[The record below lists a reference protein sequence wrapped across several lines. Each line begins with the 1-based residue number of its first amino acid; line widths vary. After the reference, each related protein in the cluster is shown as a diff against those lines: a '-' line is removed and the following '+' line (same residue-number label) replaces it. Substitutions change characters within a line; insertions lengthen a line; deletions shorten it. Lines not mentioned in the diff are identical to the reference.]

1 MVPHG
6 STCVCNVCDDR
17 GGNAPV
23 RHCGFPVHFIF
34 LLGRPCFHACVCV
47 FRRAGV
53 VLVPCCAVGAVLAL
67 SAARSATPS
76 PSQVFEVSVSA
87 LELPSSKLAI
97 EVWDSDFGIGKDD
110 FLGMIVMRWGAWS

>member
-1 MVPHG
+1 M
-6 STCVCNVCDDR
+6 
-17 GGNAPV
+17 
-23 RHCGFPVHFIF
+23 
-34 LLGRPCFHACVCV
+34 
-47 FRRAGV
+47 
-53 VLVPCCAVGAVLAL
+53 LVPCCAVGAVLAL